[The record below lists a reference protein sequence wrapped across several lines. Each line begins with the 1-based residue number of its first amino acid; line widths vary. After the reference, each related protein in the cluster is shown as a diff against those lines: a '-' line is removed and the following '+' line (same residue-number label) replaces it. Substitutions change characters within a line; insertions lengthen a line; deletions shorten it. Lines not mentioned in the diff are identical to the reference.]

1 MIADIKSALTAI
13 RQRLVRLVRRVTG
26 RPRTPPPPP
35 PAAPEGR
42 QAVTLAVQAVADELA
57 SPELRRRLA
66 EALALL
72 PADGEPAADT
82 PARAKDTDDDM
93 ATAMAILAV
102 ADLLTSEE
110 LQARLAGALASLP
123 GVEVILP
130 CEGDSFDIERHQ
142 WVSSALAPSPSA
154 VETVAQACA
163 AGLADRDGT
172 VYRPARVIVYD
183 TDTAK
188 EQP

>member
-1 MIADIKSALTAI
+1 MIAAIKSALTAM
-13 RQRLVRLVRRVTG
+13 RQRLARLVRRATG
-26 RPRTPPPPP
+26 RPQTSPPPT
-35 PAAPEGR
+35 PAALQGR
-42 QAVTLAVQAVADELA
+42 QAVTAVVQAVADELS

-72 PADGEPAADT
+72 STADGETPAAT
-82 PARAKDTDDDM
+82 PAKAKDADDDM
-93 ATAMAILAV
+93 VAAMAILAV

-123 GVEVILP
+123 SVEVILP
-130 CEGDSFDIERHQ
+130 REGDSLDIDRHQ
-142 WVSSALAPSPSA
+142 WVGSALAPSPSA

-163 AGLADRDGT
+163 AGLADRDGI
-172 VYRPARVIVYD
+172 VHRPARVIVYD
-183 TDTAK
+183 IAE